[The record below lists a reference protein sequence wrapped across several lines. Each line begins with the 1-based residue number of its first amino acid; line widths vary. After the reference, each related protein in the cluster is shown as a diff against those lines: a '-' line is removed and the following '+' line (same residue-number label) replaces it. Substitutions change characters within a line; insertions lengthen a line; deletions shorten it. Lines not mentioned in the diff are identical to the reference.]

1 MRMSPLGVENRPSDG
16 VRRLV
21 KPASLMSYRP
31 AHVCGR
37 TLPKS
42 SRIDAVA
49 SGDAGNADLVIKR
62 RRRAYK
68 GMEIPLGKTLSHV
81 GCLGDF
87 RCCKTTAV
95 NGASPEL
102 SCML

>member
-1 MRMSPLGVENRPSDG
+1 
-16 VRRLV
+16 
-21 KPASLMSYRP
+21 
-31 AHVCGR
+31 
-37 TLPKS
+37 
-42 SRIDAVA
+42 
-49 SGDAGNADLVIKR
+49 
-62 RRRAYK
+62 
-68 GMEIPLGKTLSHV
+68 MEIPLGKTLSHV